1 MKIRALISWLFLF
14 CMISAQAVARTRQ
27 TSPNQ
32 RVDEPRTPASISGTD
47 SIAPSKIDPAKEA
60 AIRQLIDLTGGTT
73 VVNQVM
79 DGVQKNMKPMM
90 VNMLPPGEY
99 RDKLIDLFFEKFRSK
114 ADVRVLVNL
123 AVQMY
128 DKYLSEEEIKGLIQF
143 YSTPLGQKTLSVL
156 PKLMVELQGESMKWG
171 QDLGRQSMIEVL
183 SEHPELR
190 KALEDASQSAKPH

>member
-14 CMISAQAVARTRQ
+14 CRFSAQAVARTRQ

>member
-1 MKIRALISWLFLF
+1 MKIRALISWLFLL
-14 CMISAQAVARTRQ
+14 CMVSARAGARTPQ
-27 TSPNQ
+27 ASPNQ
-32 RVDEPRTPASISGTD
+32 RVDEARTPASSSETD

-79 DGVQKNMKPMM
+79 DGAQKNMKPML

-114 ADVRVLVNL
+114 ADVRVLIKL
-123 AVQMY
+123 TVQKY

-156 PKLMVELQGESMKWG
+156 PKLMVELQGDSMKWG
-171 QDLGRQSMIEVL
+171 EDLGRQSMIEVL